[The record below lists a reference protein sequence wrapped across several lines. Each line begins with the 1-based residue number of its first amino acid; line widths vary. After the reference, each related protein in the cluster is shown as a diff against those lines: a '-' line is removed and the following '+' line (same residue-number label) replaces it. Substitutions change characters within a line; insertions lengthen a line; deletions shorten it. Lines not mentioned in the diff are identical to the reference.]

1 MQQPLQS
8 SRQVAKTTR
17 TTTTTKHI
25 TVNGF
30 TTTTITTRNEVRH
43 SHIPS
48 ASPTLVDS
56 LAQTWHQTKALK
68 GDTSSEAVAAQI
80 ALAHA
85 HESLGDYSHAEL
97 LLASALFARFEEN
110 GFDDADTLKSVEDL
124 ARVYNLQ
131 GFTKEA
137 ERMILVSP

>member
-1 MQQPLQS
+1 MQA
-8 SRQVAKTTR
+8 SRQVAKTTT

-25 TVNGF
+25 TINGF
-30 TTTTITTRNEVRH
+30 TTTTITTRSQIRH
-43 SHIPS
+43 SHVPS
-48 ASPTLVDS
+48 SSSPPSLVEK
-56 LAQTWHQTKALK
+56 LAQTWHETKALK
-68 GDTSSEAVAAQI
+68 GDTSSEAVSAQI

-85 HESLGDYSHAEL
+85 HESLGDYSHAEV

-137 ERMILVSP
+137 ERMIVT

>member
-1 MQQPLQS
+1 MQS
-8 SRQVAKTTR
+8 SRQVAKTTT

-25 TVNGF
+25 TINGF
-30 TTTTITTRNEVRH
+30 TTTTITTRSEIRH
-43 SHIPS
+43 SHMPS
-48 ASPTLVDS
+48 SSPSIVDS

-68 GDTSSEAVAAQI
+68 GDTSSEAISAQI

-85 HESLGDYSHAEL
+85 HESLGDYSHAEV

-110 GFDDADTLKSVEDL
+110 GFDNSDTLKSVEDL

-131 GFTKEA
+131 GFTKAA
-137 ERMILVSP
+137 ERMIVT